1 MEDLKLF
8 KNQDGEW
15 MTTHSL
21 RDNLMEMG
29 AHDCQVLFVHSA
41 LNFGSPNP
49 KLKNKELLG
58 AMLEVLE
65 SLNVPTLCM
74 PTFTFSF
81 PNGKEYNPATSKSR
95 MGALNEF
102 FRKQPGVLRSNDPL
116 MSVALKGVDTK
127 LVTEVGTHSISEG
140 STYDMIH
147 HMDGVK
153 FLFLG
158 PQIGDCMTF
167 MHYLEWL
174 FDVDYRYIRAF
185 RGKVVNGEEET
196 IVEQDLFVRYNG
208 VLPND
213 KSFAYGDIMVDA
225 GVAKR
230 KSFGGGH
237 IELVSEKDGTEY
249 YKQCLLKDPHF
260 FVDVVAPIKD
270 RTFKLNQEMIAL

>member
-15 MTTHSL
+15 LTKRSL
-21 RDNLMEMG
+21 ANMLREMG
-29 AHDCQVLFVHSA
+29 ASDCQVLFVHSA
-41 LNFGSPNP
+41 LNFGLPNP
-49 KLKNKELLG
+49 ELKNKQLLG
-58 AMLEVLE
+58 EMLDVLE

-95 MGALNEF
+95 MGVLNEY
-102 FRKQPGVLRSNDPL
+102 FRKQPDVLRSNDPL
-116 MSVALKGVDTK
+116 MSVALKGEDTK

-174 FDVDYRYIRAF
+174 FEVDYRYIRAF
-185 RGKVVNGEEET
+185 RGKVVNGEEEK

-213 KSFAYGDIMVDA
+213 KSFAYGDMMVDA

-230 KSFGGGH
+230 KSFGGGK
-237 IELVSEKDGTEY
+237 IELIDEKNGTEF
-249 YKQCLLKDPHF
+249 YKRCLLKDPHF

-270 RTFKLNQEMIAL
+270 RTFKLEHEMIAL